1 MRLVTDLFAFCKD
14 EVPQWNTISI
24 SGYHIR
30 EAGSTAVQ
38 EIAFT
43 LANAIAYVQAALAA
57 GLGVDEFAGQ
67 LAFFFNAHN
76 NFLEEVAKFRAAR
89 RLWAKIMRD
98 RFGAKDPRSC
108 MLRFHTQTG
117 GSTLTA
123 QQPMNNVVRVTMQA
137 LAAVLGGTQSL
148 HTNGMDEA
156 LQLPTE
162 EAVRVALRTQQIIAN
177 ESGVT
182 DTVDPLAGSHVVEYL
197 TDEIESR
204 AAALIAN
211 IDELGGAVSSIEA
224 GWMQAQIAES
234 SYRYQ
239 REVEEKKHIVVGVND
254 FTEGAD
260 AAGARFRVDPTVERR
275 QIERVQR
282 WRAER
287 DSARALAMMS
297 QLEATA
303 RSSENLLPTLVAAI
317 EAGVTVGEIGHVM
330 RTVFGEYQPPT
341 AF

>member
-1 MRLVTDLFAFCKD
+1 
-14 EVPQWNTISI
+14 
-24 SGYHIR
+24 
-30 EAGSTAVQ
+30 
-38 EIAFT
+38 
-43 LANAIAYVQAALAA
+43 
-57 GLGVDEFAGQ
+57 
-67 LAFFFNAHN
+67 
-76 NFLEEVAKFRAAR
+76 
-89 RLWAKIMRD
+89 
-98 RFGAKDPRSC
+98 
-108 MLRFHTQTG
+108 
-117 GSTLTA
+117 
-123 QQPMNNVVRVTMQA
+123 MNNVVRVTMQA

>member
-1 MRLVTDLFAFCKD
+1 MH
-14 EVPQWNTISI
+14 E
-24 SGYHIR
+24 
-30 EAGSTAVQ
+30 
-38 EIAFT
+38 
-43 LANAIAYVQAALAA
+43 
-57 GLGVDEFAGQ
+57 
-67 LAFFFNAHN
+67 
-76 NFLEEVAKFRAAR
+76 
-89 RLWAKIMRD
+89 
-98 RFGAKDPRSC
+98 RFGATDPKAC
-108 MLRFHTQTG
+108 TLRFHTQTG

-162 EAVRVALRTQQIIAN
+162 EAVRVALRTQQIIAL

-197 TDEIESR
+197 TDEIETR
-204 AAALIAN
+204 AAALIAQ
-211 IDELGGAVSSIEA
+211 IDELGGAVPAIEM

-234 SYRYQ
+234 SYRSQ
-239 REVEEKKHIVVGVND
+239 RDVEEKQRIVVGVND
-254 FTEGAD
+254 FTEGSAD
-260 AAGARFRVDPTVERR
+260 AAGARFRVDAAVERQ

-297 QLEATA
+297 RIETA
-303 RSSENLLPTLVAAI
+303 ARGSENLLPGMVAAV
-317 EAGVTVGEIGHVM
+317 EAGVTVGEIGRVL
-330 RTVFGEYQPPT
+330 RSVFGEYQPPT